1 MVSTKIELAAV
12 RISQIARLDD
22 LAKALFPGNTNHQH
36 AFLVIWVA
44 LRWKPEGIEPNLA
57 TLAYEQGVT
66 RRTFERV
73 RAKMRRLGLIQF
85 VSRFD
90 RRFGNR
96 EGWILST
103 RFERTLEQLKEHV
116 AQFRDI
122 EGANRQEDEQLI
134 ENARKGRKAINL

>member
-12 RISQIARLDD
+12 RVGQLANLADLARLV
-22 LAKALFPGNTNHQH
+22 FPNNLNHQH

-44 LRWKPEGIEPNLA
+44 LRWQPEGIVPDLA
-57 TLAYEQGVT
+57 GRAYARGVS

-103 RFERTLEQLKEHV
+103 RFERTLDRLKEHI
-116 AQFRDI
+116 ARFRDI
-122 EGANRQEDEQLI
+122 HDASREEDERLI
-134 ENARKGRKAINL
+134 EIAQKRVRTSDA